1 LAATSAHSYG
11 CLHYSAMVYYCSSSQ
26 YVCRLG
32 ENLSPAGDTLLIVV
46 LLFVSAFFS
55 ASEVGFLAV
64 GPTRVREL
72 RDRGVRAAVVLSV
85 LLSRRALIL
94 STILTGITA
103 SNYTAERLAVSVA
116 ATIHPTLGPVIAA
129 LAMTAIVLVFCEV
142 LPIQRASRDPE
153 RVALLGAAPIGLCA
167 LLLSPLVAAM
177 AAISRLLLLLLG
189 VRARTVLPS
198 VTEEHLRAMI
208 EQGEEE
214 GAIAPTER
222 RMLRGVLEFGD
233 HTVAQVMTPRSD
245 MVCIEEGQAL
255 SEALALGLERRHSRL
270 PVFRAT
276 PDDIVGILHLKDLLP
291 YALDGS
297 LDRSVSSVAR
307 PAYHVPESL
316 LADDLLAQLQQERQ
330 MMAIVR
336 DEFGGTA
343 GLVTV
348 EDLLEEIVGD
358 IRDEY
363 DDTEEPEIVPEAPGK
378 LLCSARVSLHELEA
392 HLAHTELPTEEYE
405 SLGGL
410 VLDLAGRIPQAGE
423 VFSYKSLTLTVER
436 TTRRRL
442 ETVRV
447 VEAPVASDGEL
458 DESS

>member
-1 LAATSAHSYG
+1 
-11 CLHYSAMVYYCSSSQ
+11 M
-26 YVCRLG
+26 CRLG
-32 ENLSPAGDTLLIVV
+32 ENLSPAGDILLIVV

-55 ASEVGFLAV
+55 ANEVGFLAV

-72 RDRGVRAAVVLSV
+72 RDRGVRAAAVLSV
-85 LLSRRALIL
+85 LIGRRALVL

-103 SNYTAERLAVSVA
+103 SNYTAERLAVGLASTVHPSLGPLVA
-116 ATIHPTLGPVIAA
+116 AL
-129 LAMTAIVLVFCEV
+129 LMTAIVLVFCEV

-153 RVALLGAAPIGLCA
+153 RVALVGAVPVGLA
-167 LLLSPLVAAM
+167 TLILSPLVAAM
-177 AAISRLLLLLLG
+177 AAVSRLLLLLAG

-233 HTVAQVMTPRSD
+233 HTVAQVMTPRPD
-245 MVCIEEGQAL
+245 MVCVEDTQSLA
-255 SEALALGLERRHSRL
+255 EALALGLEHRHSRL
-270 PVFRAT
+270 PVFHAT
-276 PDDIVGILHLKDLLP
+276 PDNIVGILHLKDLLP
-291 YALDGS
+291 YALDGT
-297 LDRSVSSVAR
+297 LDRPVSSVAR

-343 GLVTV
+343 GLVTI

-363 DDTEEPEIVPEAPGK
+363 DDTEEPEIVRTDTGD
-378 LLCSARVSLHELEA
+378 LVCSARVSLHELQDY
-392 HLAHTELPTEEYE
+392 LTHTKLPTDEYE

-410 VLDLAGRIPQAGE
+410 VLDLAGRIPEVGE
-423 VFSYKSLTLTVER
+423 TFQFGSLTLAVEK

-447 VEAPVASDGEL
+447 VEAPLPAAEEESHDGP
-458 DESS
+458 

>member
-1 LAATSAHSYG
+1 
-11 CLHYSAMVYYCSSSQ
+11 M
-26 YVCRLG
+26 CRLG
-32 ENLSPAGDTLLIVV
+32 ENLSPAGDTLLIIV
-46 LLFVSAFFS
+46 LLFASAFFS

-72 RDRGVRAAVVLSV
+72 RDQGVRAAAILS
-85 LLSRRALIL
+85 LLISRRALIL

-103 SNYTAERLAVSVA
+103 SNYTAERLAVDLA
-116 ATIHPTLGPVIAA
+116 ASIHPSLGPVVAA
-129 LAMTAIVLVFCEV
+129 IVMTAIVLVFCEV
-142 LPIQRASRDPE
+142 MPIQRASRDPE
-153 RVALLGAAPIGLCA
+153 RVALVGAAPIGLCA
-167 LLLSPLVAAM
+167 LLISPVVLAM
-177 AAISRLLLLLLG
+177 ASVSRLLLLLLG

-208 EQGEEE
+208 EQGEEQ

-233 HTVAQVMTPRSD
+233 HTVAQVMTPRPD
-245 MVCIEEGQAL
+245 MVCVEENQAL

-291 YALDGS
+291 YALDGT
-297 LDRSVSSVAR
+297 LDRPVSSVAR

-343 GLVTV
+343 GIVTV

-363 DDTEEPEIVPEAPGK
+363 DDIEEPEIVTGPSGE
-378 LLCSARVSLHELEA
+378 LVCSARVSLHELEA
-392 HLAHTELPTEEYE
+392 HLTRTKLPTEEYE

-410 VLDLAGRIPQAGE
+410 VLDLAGRIPEAGE
-423 VFSYKSLTLTVER
+423 VFHFQGLTLTVER
-436 TTRRRL
+436 ATRRRL
-442 ETVRV
+442 QTVRV
-447 VEAPVASDGEL
+447 VEASPEADREGPSEEL
-458 DESS
+458 